1 MINPIRRLFLAGAVI
16 IAVAV
21 FATPAF
27 SELKI
32 EDLPKKYGVK
42 NGLTSK
48 DLPDREG
55 VRAGPLVV
63 HAAAKVTEQFETN
76 IFLNNTDR
84 KADIIT
90 ILSPSVGFELPVPLG
105 DESGIC
111 ADYEYTPYIYGTWNS
126 ENHTDQRVRTLVE
139 LNFADYTITAT
150 DTYRIFTNR
159 ADNEDSLKLKQDTN
173 NFRVG
178 VASTQFEDIGFDVGY
193 SNKLTFYDSTALYYG
208 QLTYEDKDYMDQAVD
223 ITASYRIMPKTFIL
237 LENVLGQIRYMNSS
251 IPPGSFYD
259 ETLLGLRGEWSSKI
273 TINLRAGVRCQFYDK
288 SNSMPDK
295 SYIGP
300 VVRGG
305 FDYSPTD
312 SDTITVA
319 LERTPRESTF
329 SNMNYYIINVVNLAY
344 NHQFN
349 DKLSAGLSANAQYHQ
364 YPSEATV
371 NNQTAKRHDTYLG
384 GSANVRYDIQKWLSM
399 EAKYTYTNRTSK
411 FDVYDYFDN
420 VLTISGT
427 VGF

>member
-1 MINPIRRLFLAGAVI
+1 
-16 IAVAV
+16 
-21 FATPAF
+21 
-27 SELKI
+27 
-32 EDLPKKYGVK
+32 
-42 NGLTSK
+42 
-48 DLPDREG
+48 
-55 VRAGPLVV
+55 
-63 HAAAKVTEQFETN
+63 
-76 IFLNNTDR
+76 
-84 KADIIT
+84 
-90 ILSPSVGFELPVPLG
+90 LPVPVG

-111 ADYEYTPYIYGTWNS
+111 ADYEYSPFIYGNWKG
-126 ENHTDQRVRTLVE
+126 ENHTDQRVRALIE
-139 LNFADYTITAT
+139 LNFADYIITAT

-178 VASTQFEDIGFDVGY
+178 VAAQFEHLGFDVGY
-193 SNKLTFYDSTALYYG
+193 NNKLNFYDSNDLYYNT
-208 QLTYEDKDYMDQAVD
+208 LTYEDKDYMDQMID
-223 ITASYRIMPKTFIL
+223 LTASYRIMPKTFIL
-237 LENVLGQIRYMNSS
+237 LENDIGLVRYTNSS

-259 ETLLGLRGEWSSKI
+259 EALLGLRGEWSSKI
-273 TINLRAGVRCQFYDK
+273 TINLKAGFRCQVYD
-288 SNSMPDK
+288 NSDTMPDK
-295 SYIGP
+295 SYVGA

-312 SDTITVA
+312 SDKISVA

-329 SNMNYYIINVVNLAY
+329 SNMNYYVINAANLAY

-349 DKLSAGLSANAQYHQ
+349 DKISAGLSGNVQYHQ

-371 NNQTAKRHDTYLG
+371 NNETAKRHDLYLG
-384 GSANVRYDIQKWLSM
+384 ASANVRYDIQKWLSM

-420 VLTISGT
+420 ILTVSGT